1 MLIKR
6 LLVTFFSFLLL
17 LSFSSNLF
25 ACACCAERGEYII
38 STQKPDEYQ
47 LGILGEMRFDK
58 TAELYLDA
66 AGFDDIKGLG
76 LSSGEDSDQ
85 FDLVASFMAKT
96 WKFNIKAQNGK
107 SGILTL
113 PIPTQMVSFKVDTH
127 DKEEGDPLLYKE
139 LRYKGAVASGTGIF
153 KSGIIRPTT
162 YFLVFQG
169 RGNNCDNASDFTHWR
184 LEITGSKASYAF
196 FGKMKPLE
204 SAPGS

>member
-6 LLVTFFSFLLL
+6 LLVTFFSILIL

-25 ACACCAERGEYII
+25 ACACCAEPGEYII

-47 LGILGEMRFDK
+47 LGILGEMQFDK

-66 AGFDDIKGLG
+66 EGFEGIKGLG
-76 LSSGEDSDQ
+76 VTDGENADQ
-85 FDLVASFMAKT
+85 FDLVASFLTKT
-96 WKFNIKAQNGK
+96 WKFNMKAQNGK

-113 PIPTQMVSFKVDTH
+113 PIPTQMVSFKVDIH
-127 DKEEGDPLLYKE
+127 DTTEGDPLLYKE
-139 LRYKGAVASGTGIF
+139 LRYKGTVSSGTGIF

-184 LEITGSKASYAF
+184 LEITGAKASYAF
-196 FGKMKPLE
+196 YGKMKIV
-204 SAPGS
+204 APAS

>member
-6 LLVTFFSFLLL
+6 LPAAVFFLPLLL

-76 LSSGEDSDQ
+76 VGSGENSDQ

-96 WKFNIKAQNGK
+96 WKFNIKTRDGK
-107 SGILTL
+107 SGVLTL
-113 PIPTQMVSFKVDTH
+113 PVPTQMVSFKVDTH
-127 DKEEGDPLLYKE
+127 DTAEGDPVLYKE
-139 LRYKGAVASGTGIF
+139 LRYKGTVAGGTGIF
-153 KSGIIRPTT
+153 KSGIVRPAT

-184 LEITGSKASYAF
+184 LEITGTRASYAF
-196 FGKMKPLE
+196 FGKMKTAGPA
-204 SAPGS
+204 S